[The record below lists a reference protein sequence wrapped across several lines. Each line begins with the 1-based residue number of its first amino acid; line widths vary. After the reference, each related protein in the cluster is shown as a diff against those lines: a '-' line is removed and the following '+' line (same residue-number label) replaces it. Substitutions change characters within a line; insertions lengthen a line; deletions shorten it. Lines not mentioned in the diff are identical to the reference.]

1 MKNHLCHVAQAR
13 CEKQTILI
21 ADSQWNLITVGG
33 IGLVDWRLPPNCSCP
48 SQLIFIEAAPPRPRH
63 STKEKGKCFFASK
76 SSYFPPLMLRW
87 QALLSL
93 FYYYF

>member
-48 SQLIFIEAAPPRPRH
+48 SQLIFIEAAPAIQQKR
-63 STKEKGKCFFASK
+63 KENAS
-76 SSYFPPLMLRW
+76 L
-87 QALLSL
+87 QANLHIFLH
-93 FYYYF
+93 